1 MDIKRI
7 ESMDF
12 NMMFDLIRRE
22 FMDCVRKDYTE
33 EGTLYFIENFCTP
46 DSAYGKKIESGQETA
61 FGAYDDDR
69 LAGVITVSE
78 HGNISCAF
86 VETEYHRQ
94 GIGRMLFLHAKD
106 FIEKEQMP
114 PYVIK
119 LNASPYAI
127 PFYEALGFRKTD
139 DQAEYHGMVYTPM
152 ALEVLC

>member
-1 MDIKRI
+1 MFCDALKQGDVMNIKR
-7 ESMDF
+7 
-12 NMMFDLIRRE
+12 
-22 FMDCVRKDYTE
+22 
-33 EGTLYFIENFCTP
+33 
-46 DSAYGKKIESGQETA
+46 IESGQETA
-61 FGAYDDDR
+61 FGAYDEDH

-86 VETEYHRQ
+86 VETEYQRQ

-106 FIEKEQMP
+106 FIEKEHMP

-139 DQAEYHGMVYTPM
+139 DQTDYHGMIYTPM
-152 ALEVLC
+152 ALRVQ